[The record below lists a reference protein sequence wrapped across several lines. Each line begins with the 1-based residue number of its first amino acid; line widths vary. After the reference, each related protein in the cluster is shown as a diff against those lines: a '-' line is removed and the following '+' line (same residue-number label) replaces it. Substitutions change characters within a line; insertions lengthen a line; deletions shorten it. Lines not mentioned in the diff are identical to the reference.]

1 MKKMTLAE
9 ALQVG
14 ISTTVIGLVIVFAVL
29 IILMGVLMLFNRIF
43 SKSDKKAVEQPKASA
58 PIQTSAP
65 QANVMPREE
74 NDEELIAI
82 LTAAVA
88 ASLNTSTYNLKIK
101 SYRRIQDN
109 APAWNKAGIKETIES
124 RF

>member
-1 MKKMTLAE
+1 MTMAE

-14 ISTTVIGLVIVFAVL
+14 LSTTIIGLMIVFVVL
-29 IILMGVLMLFNRIF
+29 IILMGVLMLFNKIF
-43 SKSDKKAVEQPKASA
+43 GKPEKKVTVEQPKPAAPVSA
-58 PIQTSAP
+58 PKAEQIAAAAEKS
-65 QANVMPREE
+65 E
-74 NDEELIAI
+74 EELIAV

-88 ASLNTSTYNLKIK
+88 ASLNTSTYNLRIK
-101 SYRRIQDN
+101 SYRRIQNN

>member
-1 MKKMTLAE
+1 MAE

-14 ISTTVIGLVIVFAVL
+14 LSTTVIGLLIVFAVL
-29 IILMGVLMLFNRIF
+29 IILMGVLMLFNKIF
-43 SKSDKKAVEQPKASA
+43 GKTEKKAAVEQPKPAAPVSA
-58 PIQTSAP
+58 PAVKQVSAP
-65 QANVMPREE
+65 AEE
-74 NDEELIAI
+74 SEEELIAI

-101 SYRRIQDN
+101 SYRRIPNN
-109 APAWNKAGIKETIES
+109 APAWNKAGIKETIDS